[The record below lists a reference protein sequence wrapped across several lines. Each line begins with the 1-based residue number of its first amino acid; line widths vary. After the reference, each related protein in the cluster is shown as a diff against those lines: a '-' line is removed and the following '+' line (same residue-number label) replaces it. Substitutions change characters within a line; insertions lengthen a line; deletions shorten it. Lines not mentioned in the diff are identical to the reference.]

1 VANRITGVTGEL
13 QLYQLT
19 LLTLNGIELVVS
31 VKTHNKPINSRDLYW
46 VLMDL
51 ANTIQNV
58 AEKPT
63 IENYKNIKVLMDFM
77 GLEAVLPHLLGHH
90 Q

>member
-1 VANRITGVTGEL
+1 
-13 QLYQLT
+13 
-19 LLTLNGIELVVS
+19 
-31 VKTHNKPINSRDLYW
+31 
-46 VLMDL
+46 MDL